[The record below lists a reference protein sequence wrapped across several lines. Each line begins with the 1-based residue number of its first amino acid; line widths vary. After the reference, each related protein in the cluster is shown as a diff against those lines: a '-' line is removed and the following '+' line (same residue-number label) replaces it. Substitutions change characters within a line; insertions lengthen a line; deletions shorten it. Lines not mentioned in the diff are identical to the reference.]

1 LNDELPLDQPLPL
14 GMLGLLVALLLLSA
28 FFSGTETALMSLNR
42 YRLRHLAKSGNRA
55 ARVTEALLQRPDRLI
70 GLILLGNN
78 AVNIGAATITTVIA
92 QRLFGESA
100 IWIFPAILTV
110 VVLIFADLAP
120 KTIGALLPQK
130 IALPAALIYYPLLKI
145 TYPFVW
151 VINLIANGFLRL
163 LGFSPSEIASHSL
176 SAEELRTIVA
186 EAGAMVPRRHQRMLL
201 RILDLDAV
209 TVNDVMV
216 PRTEIVDLDL
226 DKPWDQNL
234 AVIRDTEFHRL
245 PVCRDGIDN
254 LIGVIHVR
262 KLFPD
267 LAAGT
272 LTEASVLEKIR
283 EPYFVPEGT
292 PLTKQLINFQ
302 QQGRR
307 AAFVVDEY
315 GDVQGLITAENIL
328 REIVGEIDS
337 VTQPADVGII
347 QSLEDSFIVDGGA
360 NVRQLN
366 RLMSWSLPTDGPKTI
381 NGLIVEQLES
391 IPQPGTR
398 VTVSTYPMEILETT
412 EHAISRLR
420 IFRPGATAPEQPASD
435 ERPAS

>member
-1 LNDELPLDQPLPL
+1 MKEELPL
-14 GMLGLLVALLLLSA
+14 LGLLAALLLLSA

-78 AVNIGAATITTVIA
+78 AVNIGAGTLTTVLA
-92 QRLFGESA
+92 FRLYGESESA
-100 IWIFPAILTV
+100 IFVFSAILTV
-110 VVLIFADLAP
+110 IVLIFADLAP
-120 KTIGALLPQK
+120 KTIGALLPQR
-130 IALPAALIYYPLLKI
+130 IALPAAMIYYPLLKI

-151 VINLIANGFLRL
+151 LINLIANGLLRL
-163 LGFSPSEIASHSL
+163 LGFSASEIASHSL

-209 TVNDVMV
+209 TVDDIMV
-216 PRTEIVDLDL
+216 PRQDIADLDL
-226 DKPWDQNL
+226 DKPWNQNL

-254 LIGVIHVR
+254 IVGVIHVR

-272 LTEASVLEKIR
+272 LTEASLLEKIR

-315 GDVQGLITAENIL
+315 GDVQGLITAEDIL

-337 VTQPADVGII
+337 VTQPADVGVI
-347 QSLEDSFIVDGGA
+347 QSLEDSFIVDGSA

-391 IPQPGTR
+391 IPEPGTR
-398 VTVSTYPMEILETT
+398 VTVSSYPIEILETT
-412 EHAISRLR
+412 EHAVSRLR
-420 IFRPGATAPEQPASD
+420 IFRPGSATLEKPAREKS
-435 ERPAS
+435 AG

>member
-1 LNDELPLDQPLPL
+1 LNDDVQLPLDL
-14 GMLGLLVALLLLSA
+14 LGLLVALLLLSA
-28 FFSGTETALMSLNR
+28 FFAGTETALMSLNR

-55 ARVTEALLQRPDRLI
+55 ARVTELLLQRPDRLI

-78 AVNIGAATITTVIA
+78 AVNIGASALTTVIA
-92 QRLFGESA
+92 YRLFGESA
-100 IWIFPAILTV
+100 FFIFIFSAILAL

-120 KTIGALLPQK
+120 KTIGALLPQQ
-130 IALPAALIYYPLLKI
+130 IALPAALIYYPLLKV

-151 VINLIANGFLRL
+151 LINLVANGFLRL
-163 LGFSPSEIASHSL
+163 LGFSASEIASHSL
-176 SAEELRTIVA
+176 SAEELRTVVA

-209 TVNDVMV
+209 TVDDIMV
-216 PRTEIVDLDL
+216 PRQDIIDIDLDN
-226 DKPWDQNL
+226 PWEQNL
-234 AVIRDTEFHRL
+234 AIIRDTEFHRL

-254 LIGVIHVR
+254 TIGVIHVR

-272 LTEASVLEKIR
+272 LTEASLLEKIR
-283 EPYFVPEGT
+283 EPYFVPERT

-315 GDVQGLITAENIL
+315 GDVQGLITAEDIL

-366 RLMSWSLPTDGPKTI
+366 RLMNWSLPTDGPKTI

-391 IPQPGTR
+391 IPEPGTR
-398 VTVSTYPMEILETT
+398 VTVSSYPMEIIETT
-412 EHAISRLR
+412 EHAVSRLR
-420 IFRPGATAPEQPASD
+420 IYRPGASVSGTPGGEKSAG
-435 ERPAS
+435 